1 MINPILI
8 EPKTS
13 PASTQVYIGKGLINE
28 EQILR
33 QLTQDK
39 KKIVIVTDSAIKKLY
54 AAPLAKKLQ
63 ADLIVIPSGEKAKSE
78 KMAAYIINELMALQA
93 GRDTLL
99 IAIGG
104 GVTSDLAGFAA
115 SIYLRGIPLVLI
127 PTTLLS
133 AVDASI
139 GGKTAINMPQGKNL
153 IGTIHHP
160 DAIFIDVDTFAT
172 LPEKEIFNGLAEIL
186 KMALI
191 YDTSL
196 LDLAQNDPKDP
207 DLILKAVQAK
217 ISIIEK
223 DPTEQGIRK
232 MLNFGHTMGHAL
244 ESLSN
249 YEMSHGK
256 AVALGCI
263 AESYLS
269 LRLGYLSQEDFNR
282 IVPIYSRFS
291 LALPSHY
298 NRDKMLQAMAAD
310 KKRKQG
316 EIRFVLLEAL
326 GKAASFDGSY
336 CRPVSREELASTLD
350 WMEEEYSC
358 KSLH

>member
-1 MINPILI
+1 MKNPILI
-8 EPKTS
+8 KPNS
-13 PASTQVYIGKGLINE
+13 LPNCTQVYVGKGVINDE
-28 EQILR
+28 KTLK

-39 KKIVIVTDSAIKKLY
+39 NKLVIVADSAIKKLY
-54 AAPLAKKLQ
+54 ADPLAQKLQ
-63 ADLIVIPSGEKAKSE
+63 AQIIVIPSGEKAKSG
-78 KMAAYIINELMALQA
+78 KITAYIISELMALGA

-104 GVTSDLAGFAA
+104 GVTSDVAGFAA

-139 GGKTAINMPQGKNL
+139 GGKTAINLPQGKNL

-160 DAIFIDVDTFAT
+160 NAIFIDIDTLAT
-172 LPEKEIFNGLAEIL
+172 LPEKEIFNGLAEII
-186 KMALI
+186 KMGLI
-191 YDTSL
+191 YDISL
-196 LDLAQNDPKDP
+196 LDLVQNDPKSP
-207 DLILKAVQAK
+207 ALILQAVQAK
-217 ISIIEK
+217 IAIIEE
-223 DPTEQGIRK
+223 DPTEQGIRR
-232 MLNFGHTMGHAL
+232 MLNFGHTIGHAL
-244 ESLSN
+244 ESISD
-249 YEMSHGK
+249 YEISHGE

-269 LRLGYLSQEDFNR
+269 HRLGYLSQENFR
-282 IVPIYSRFS
+282 QILAIYSRFS
-291 LALPSHY
+291 LSLPSCY
-298 NRDKMLQAMAAD
+298 NKEKILQAMASD

-316 EIRFVLLEAL
+316 EIRFVLLETL
-326 GKAASFDGSY
+326 GKAAAFDGAY

-350 WMEEEYSC
+350 WMEEEYLC